1 MKDMNTFAVLEHC
14 GPLST
19 RVSCGRIGTPYPGVP
34 DVGTAAL
41 APEVA
46 EILTYNG

>member
-1 MKDMNTFAVLEHC
+1 MKDMNTFALLEHC

-19 RVSCGRIGTPYPGVP
+19 IDSWGLIGVPYAGVP